1 MTGRGCVLM
10 LHIKLSKEQRRHP
23 ILPKKRSSDARRVC
37 LGYTA
42 PRPVMR
48 LAAASLALC
57 CSALAFQA
65 APLHVSASLT
75 PTRSVSSPIVAREGD
90 KDGMSGAVG
99 GAVLGGL
106 LAGP

>member
-1 MTGRGCVLM
+1 MKGRGCVLM
-10 LHIKLSKEQRRHP
+10 LLIKLSKEQRRDQVT
-23 ILPKKRSSDARRVC
+23 KKRSSDAPRVC

-42 PRPVMR
+42 PRPIMR